1 MVASSDN
8 DIAAKKAQLAELRA
22 QVRQLEAELSGDA
35 AAAPAEV
42 NESGGPLNAAPLPA
56 APPAPP
62 FEHTEY
68 HHYTGNL
75 GPEGLGWQRP
85 PDEAALSTEQLK
97 ETRAYA
103 RDVEVQ
109 SVEEVIAGCSDSLRR
124 YGFCV
129 VDHVVPRD
137 MVDAV
142 CHELSE
148 GQQAK
153 IAAMSPEE
161 MQRPGPDGRPRPM
174 AFLGPTLQPLYSQ
187 YVCHP
192 AVVGIAQTIL
202 DNHVRIAHRAGR
214 NVPSDDQAAD
224 GARGGYGRAEN
235 RGPLGREW
243 HTVRPMPLFAAAHAA
258 AHAPLRWLVRRTGR
272 TTCTRATTSLS
283 ANRSPT
289 CACA

>member
-1 MVASSDN
+1 MAIDAASD
-8 DIAAKKAQLAELRA
+8 AVEQKELEEKKVQLAELRA
-22 QVRQLEAELSGDA
+22 QVAALELELGQEKA
-35 AAAPAEV
+35 AAAPAPE
-42 NESGGPLNAAPLPA
+42 

-68 HHYTGNL
+68 HHHRGNL

-97 ETRAYA
+97 ATRAYA
-103 RDVEVQ
+103 RDLEVH

-202 DNHVRIAHRAGR
+202 DNHVRIAHSAGR

-224 GARGGYGRAEN
+224 GELGGYGRAEN

-243 HTVRPMPLFAAAHAA
+243 HTVRPMPLFAPAHAA
-258 AHAPLRWLVRRTGR
+258 AHAPLRWLVRRTGH
-272 TTCTRATTSLS
+272 TTFTTVSYTHLTL
-283 ANRSPT
+283 PT
-289 CACA
+289 ILLV